1 MYEYLQIKTCID
13 SVINFQDCFKWS
25 RCRCGESL
33 WCGVGLTCQKNNYV
47 GIQNVRWVC
56 RSESPGWRLI
66 MHWCKLEIRDTRI
79 DTSPNISRSPRQCS
93 VLVQLEKFSSDLK
106 KRCLLAA
113 PLKSRKGKRKK
124 EKSQRVVEVES
135 PAAGIGDLKQLHLF
149 PCIIAIPYPLI
160 SLDKA
165 SEYNCPKL
173 LIYLPGDANRQVC
186 LVQRSR
192 N

>member
-124 EKSQRVVEVES
+124 VNES
-135 PAAGIGDLKQLHLF
+135 SRWKARLLELVIWNNF
-149 PCIIAIPYPLI
+149 TS
-160 SLDKA
+160 SLA
-165 SEYNCPKL
+165 S
-173 LIYLPGDANRQVC
+173 LP
-186 LVQRSR
+186 SHIHW
-192 N
+192 